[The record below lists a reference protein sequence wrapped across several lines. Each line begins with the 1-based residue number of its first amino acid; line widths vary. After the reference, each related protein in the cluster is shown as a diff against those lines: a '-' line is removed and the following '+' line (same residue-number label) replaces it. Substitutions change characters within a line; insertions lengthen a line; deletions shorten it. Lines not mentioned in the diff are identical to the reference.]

1 MPGVSRFSLICSH
14 IYDNVIQRPSC

>member
-1 MPGVSRFSLICSH
+1 MPGVSRFSFICSH